1 MPIVGLVLT
10 QIDAKKKEEATG
22 PVKINNNI
30 NIGEVK
36 EGNVGAINKK
46 GLTIVF
52 EYKADYINNKNKQFA
67 EIFISGEILYLDDN
81 HEAIIKG
88 WKKDKKLPEDLNIQI
103 SNTILRKCTIQA
115 LELSEELQLPPPIPI
130 PQASKKQQEDS
141 RYIG

>member
-115 LELSEELQLPPPIPI
+115 L
-130 PQASKKQQEDS
+130 
-141 RYIG
+141 